1 MTDFPNRNQIK
12 KGINVSVELKKD
24 QGTGK
29 LTEGIVKEILTSGN
43 SHPYGIKVELE
54 NGKTGRVKKLFT
66 ETSTVNSS
74 ITSFDI
80 FKIVGKHSNKEDI
93 QEILSDFNL
102 PFSKN
107 KDELLN
113 LIFQNKTILKKA
125 AKEMISELYKDELV
139 KVCEKCNF
147 NLKGN
152 ADELRERIMNGL
164 FSIHETNSW
173 SQIES
178 KTRIKSDIS
187 IPKDEDTWN
196 EFKSTYQLDLNR
208 LEKGDGK
215 KTLNKAVEK
224 EIPVTISAMANKE
237 GGILFIGVDDDGKI
251 LGLENDYELLKNLND
266 DKFLR
271 TIWQII
277 KNFIKNI
284 TYVSKLDISL
294 IDIESKKI
302 CIIKIPPA
310 DEPIFVHDNNI
321 QESYVR
327 MGSRSEKFTPS
338 EFLKHCKTRFEA

>member
-1 MTDFPNRNQIK
+1 MTELPNKNQIK
-12 KGINVSVELKKD
+12 KGMKVSIELKKD

-29 LTEGIVKEILTSGN
+29 LSEGIVEKFLTSSN
-43 SHPYGIKVELE
+43 SHPYGIKVQLE
-54 NGKTGRVKKLFT
+54 NGETGRVKKLFT
-66 ETSTVNSS
+66 GTSTVNPS
-74 ITSFDI
+74 ITPFDI
-80 FKIVGKHSNKEDI
+80 FKIIGKYNNKEDI
-93 QEILSDFNL
+93 QYILSDFNL
-102 PFSKN
+102 PYSKN
-107 KDELLN
+107 KDELLD

-125 AKEMISELYKDELV
+125 AKEMINELYKDELV
-139 KVCEKCNF
+139 KVCKKCNF
-147 NLKGN
+147 NSKGN
-152 ADELRERIMNGL
+152 VDELRERIMNGL
-164 FSIHETNSW
+164 FSIHETNSS
-173 SQIES
+173 SQAES

-251 LGLENDYELLKNLND
+251 LGLENDYELLKNPND

-294 IDIESKKI
+294 VDIESKKI

-310 DEPIFVHDNNI
+310 DEPIFVHDNNT

-327 MGSRSEKFTPS
+327 MGSRSEKFNPS